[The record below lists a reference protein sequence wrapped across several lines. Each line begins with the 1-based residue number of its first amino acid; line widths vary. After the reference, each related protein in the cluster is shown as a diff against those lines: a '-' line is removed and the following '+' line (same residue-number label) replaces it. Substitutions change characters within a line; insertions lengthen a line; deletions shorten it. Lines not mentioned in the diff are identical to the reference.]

1 MNTEQY
7 DDRHE
12 RYAGLLGAHVLGALG
27 PEEAEAVEQHLLDC
41 ASCRQEVGELREME
55 QALGEV
61 PPELFMDGPPQG
73 GDLLLQRTLQQAR
86 GERGAEQRRRWAT
99 VGVAAAVAAAVV
111 LGGGVLVGRSTV
123 AQQPVAVGPA
133 PSASVSPPPAGT
145 RTGSVTDPVTGARMT
160 LTLTPAAGWV
170 RVSAAVTG
178 IPAGQR
184 CHLVVHGRS
193 GAKADAGSWLVSP
206 TGARTGTTLEGSA
219 LVAPSDVTSV
229 SVVNESGQ
237 TFVTVPV

>member
-1 MNTEQY
+1 
-7 DDRHE
+7 
-12 RYAGLLGAHVLGALG
+12 
-27 PEEAEAVEQHLLDC
+27 
-41 ASCRQEVGELREME
+41 
-55 QALGEV
+55 
-61 PPELFMDGPPQG
+61 MDGPPQG
-73 GDLLLQRTLQQAR
+73 GDLLLQRTLRQAR